1 MAHRGTRRSF
11 SVRPLLIGGAAFSLL
26 LVPVLSVE
34 YFGGADFANAA
45 VQKAKS
51 FLELI
56 QQRSPGH
63 RTKGQLVKI
72 KHRAAARP
80 HERAL
85 PKVVIP
91 AILPPGPPE
100 RLIDIV
106 APPIPVTMASIGA
119 IPIPP
124 LVEQTPLPPGILF
137 SPPGLIVPPTETPT
151 PPIVTPPVITP
162 SAVPEP
168 GTWTTMLLGFGFIGW
183 QLRGRRKQI
192 QVAAS

>member
-1 MAHRGTRRSF
+1 MADRGTRKPIR
-11 SVRPLLIGGAAFSLL
+11 VRLLLIGAAALSLL
-26 LVPVLSVE
+26 LVPALSVE

-106 APPIPVTMASIGA
+106 APPIPVTLASVEA

-124 LVEQTPLPPGILF
+124 LVGQTPLPPGILF
-137 SPPGLIVPPTETPT
+137 PPPSLIVPPTETPT
-151 PPIVTPPVITP
+151 PTPPIVTPPIT
-162 SAVPEP
+162 AVPEP
-168 GTWTTMLLGFGFIGW
+168 DTWMTMLLGFGFIGW
-183 QLRGRRKQI
+183 QLRWRRRQP
-192 QVAAS
+192 QAVAI

>member
-1 MAHRGTRRSF
+1 MRKPIR
-11 SVRPLLIGGAAFSLL
+11 VRPLLIGAAALSLL
-26 LVPVLSVE
+26 LVPALSVE
-34 YFGGADFANAA
+34 YFGATDFANAA

-72 KHRAAARP
+72 KRRVAAKP

-85 PKVVIP
+85 PKVIIP

-106 APPIPVTMASIGA
+106 APPIPVQAASIET

-124 LVEQTPLPPGILF
+124 ILAQIPPPPGIIF
-137 SPPGLIVPPTETPT
+137 TPPGLVVPPTETPNPP
-151 PPIVTPPVITP
+151 PPIVTPPLP
-162 SAVPEP
+162 VPEP
-168 GTWTTMLLGFGFIGW
+168 GTWATMLLGFGFVGW
-183 QLRGRRKQI
+183 RLRSRRNQKQV
-192 QVAAS
+192 VAS

>member
-1 MAHRGTRRSF
+1 MPFR
-11 SVRPLLIGGAAFSLL
+11 VRPLLIGGAAFSLL
-26 LVPVLSVE
+26 LVPALSVE
-34 YFGGADFANAA
+34 YFGGAELADAA

-51 FLELI
+51 FLQLI

-72 KHRAAARP
+72 KHRLAARP

-85 PKVVIP
+85 PKVIIP

-106 APPIPVTMASIGA
+106 APPIPVTMASVEA

-124 LVEQTPLPPGILF
+124 LVGQAPLPPGILF
-137 SPPGLIVPPTETPT
+137 PPPSLIVPPTETPT
-151 PPIVTPPVITP
+151 PPIVTPPIITP

-168 GTWTTMLLGFGFIGW
+168 GTWATMLLGFGFIGW
-183 QLRGRRKQI
+183 QLRWRRRQER
-192 QVAAS
+192 VAAS

>member
-1 MAHRGTRRSF
+1 MAGRSTRKPVR
-11 SVRPLLIGGAAFSLL
+11 VRPLLIGSAALSLL

-34 YFGGADFANAA
+34 YFGGADIAGAA
-45 VQKAKS
+45 IQKAKS
-51 FLELI
+51 FLQLM

-72 KHRAAARP
+72 KHKALAKR

-106 APPIPVTMASIGA
+106 APPIPVTLASVEA

-124 LVEQTPLPPGILF
+124 LIGQTPLPPGILF
-137 SPPGLIVPPTETPT
+137 PPPSLIVPPTETPT
-151 PPIVTPPVITP
+151 PPIVTPPIITP

-168 GTWTTMLLGFGFIGW
+168 GTWATMLLGFGFIGW
-183 QLRGRRKQI
+183 QLRLRRKQER
-192 QVAAS
+192 APAS

>member
-1 MAHRGTRRSF
+1 M
-11 SVRPLLIGGAAFSLL
+11 RPLLIGGAAISLL
-26 LVPVLSVE
+26 LVPALSVE
-34 YFGGADFANAA
+34 YFGGADLANAA

-72 KHRAAARP
+72 KHRAAAK

-85 PKVVIP
+85 PKVFIP

-106 APPIPVTMASIGA
+106 APPIPVTMASIEA

-124 LVEQTPLPPGILF
+124 LVGQTPLPPGILF
-137 SPPGLIVPPTETPT
+137 PPPSLIVPPTETPT

-168 GTWTTMLLGFGFIGW
+168 GTWATMLLGFGFIGW
-183 QLRGRRKQI
+183 QLRWRRKQV

>member
-1 MAHRGTRRSF
+1 M
-11 SVRPLLIGGAAFSLL
+11 RPLLIGSAALSLL
-26 LVPVLSVE
+26 LVPALSVE
-34 YFGGADFANAA
+34 YFGGTDFADAA

-63 RTKGQLVKI
+63 RTKAQLAKI

-106 APPIPVTMASIGA
+106 APPIPVTLASVEA

-124 LVEQTPLPPGILF
+124 IVGQTPLPPGILF
-137 SPPGLIVPPTETPT
+137 PPPSLIVPPTETPT
-151 PPIVTPPVITP
+151 TTPPIVTPPIT
-162 SAVPEP
+162 AAPEP
-168 GTWTTMLLGFGFIGW
+168 GTWMTMLLGFGLIGW
-183 QLRGRRKQI
+183 QLRWRRKQT